1 VSDHDKDPNEFEE
14 QGPEEPGEEEV
25 DITEE
30 GGLFEEESDLD
41 EGSEEEAELV
51 LASDNL
57 PPVLPI
63 IPLRP
68 RPAFPGAII
77 PLSSSGKEK
86 VELIK
91 KIMDSPHQA
100 AGLVLTKNPDLP
112 DSPEN
117 LHRVGVVA
125 KILKIVH
132 SDEENIH
139 ILVSCLERFFFDRLI
154 ETEDG
159 FVAEVTYH
167 QTPVLS
173 VNPELKAYSM
183 GIIATL
189 KELVQIN
196 PLYSEEIKLFL
207 NRSSMEDP
215 GRLTDFAAN
224 LTSADGQELQE
235 VLEAFDVLHR
245 IDKVLVLL
253 KKELE
258 VSRLQTQ
265 ITKQIEEKISAQ
277 QREFFLREQLKAIK
291 KELGLEKEGKTS
303 EVEKF
308 QERIDQLD
316 MNDEALQAAEDELE
330 KFQLLEPSSPE
341 YNVSR
346 NYLDWLTILPWGR
359 FSKDSYGLKK
369 ARRVLDRDHHG
380 LEDVKDRILEFIA
393 VGKMKGDISGSIICL
408 VGPPGVGKTSIGKSI
423 AEALSRNFYRFSLG
437 GMRDEAEIKG
447 HRRTYIGAMPG
458 KFIQAMK
465 SAKTANPVIMLDEID
480 KIGKSFQGDPASAL
494 LEVLDPEQN
503 GSFRDNYLDV
513 PFDLSNVLFIATANQ
528 LDTIPR
534 PLLDRMEIIRLSGYI
549 LEEKLE
555 IAKRYL
561 VPKALGSHGLSK
573 DQISIHKDALGRI
586 IDGYAREAGVRNLEN
601 QIKKIMRKAAME
613 FAQERTDK
621 MEIRRKDIEKL
632 LGQPPFTPDE
642 LFENRPGVVT
652 GLAWTSMGGAT
663 LQIEATAMQSRGKG
677 FKQTGQLGSV
687 MVESSEIAYSYVM
700 ANLVRYGVDTGYFQQ
715 HFIHL
720 HVPAG
725 ATPKD
730 GPSAGITMAT
740 ALISLITDRP
750 VRKDLGMTGE
760 LSLTGRVL
768 PIGGVKEKTIASRRS
783 GLKTLIFPEAN
794 RKDFEEL
801 PDYLKEGIAVHFAS
815 TYADVDKVAFIVPP
829 RPKKQPEAPTEAA
842 PIQSPPT
849 GETQE

>member
-1 VSDHDKDPNEFEE
+1 MSDNDKDINEFDDLL
-14 QGPEEPGEEEV
+14 PEDSG
-25 DITEE
+25 DKGIDLTEE
-30 GGLFEEESDLD
+30 GGIFGDNANAPDTDES
-41 EGSEEEAELV
+41 ESELV
-51 LASDNL
+51 LASDTL
-57 PPVLPI
+57 PPILPI

-77 PLSSSGKEK
+77 PLSSSGREK
-86 VELIK
+86 VDLIK
-91 KIMDSPHQA
+91 KIMDSPHQT
-100 AGLVLTKNPDLP
+100 AGLVLTRDPDQP
-112 DSPEN
+112 DAPEN
-117 LHRVGVVA
+117 LHRVGVAA

-132 SDEENIH
+132 ADEENIH
-139 ILVSCLERFFFDRLI
+139 ILVSCMERFSYDSLI
-154 ETEDG
+154 ETDDG
-159 FVAEVTYH
+159 FLAEVEYH
-167 QTPVLS
+167 VAPELS
-173 VNPELKAYSM
+173 VNPEIKAYSM
-183 GIIATL
+183 GIISTL

-235 VLEAFDVLHR
+235 VLETFDILLR

-277 QREFFLREQLKAIK
+277 QRDFFLREQLKAIK

-308 QERIDQLD
+308 QERIDALD
-316 MNDEALQAAEDELE
+316 MNDDALQAAEEELE

-346 NYLDWLTILPWGR
+346 TYLDWLTILPWGKY
-359 FSKDSYGLKK
+359 SKDSYRLKR
-369 ARRVLDRDHHG
+369 ARKILDRDHYG
-380 LEDVKDRILEFIA
+380 LDDVKERILEFIA

-423 AEALSRNFYRFSLG
+423 AEALGRNFYRFSLG

-465 SAKTANPVIMLDEID
+465 SAKTSNPVIMLDEID

-503 GSFRDNYLDV
+503 GSFRDTYLDV

-534 PLLDRMEIIRLSGYI
+534 PLLDRMETIRLSGYI
-549 LEEKLE
+549 LEEKME
-555 IAKRYL
+555 IARRYL
-561 VPKALGSHGLSK
+561 VPKALVNHGIEK
-573 DQISIHKDALGRI
+573 GQVTIHKDALNHI

-613 FAQERTDK
+613 FAEERTEK
-621 MEIRRKDIEKL
+621 MGIRKKDVEKL
-632 LGQPPFTPDE
+632 LGHPPFTEDE

-663 LQIEATAMQSRGKG
+663 LQIEAAAMLSRGKG
-677 FKQTGQLGSV
+677 FKQTGQLGNV

-700 ANLVRYGVDTGYFQQ
+700 AHLADYGAEEGYFQK

-730 GPSAGITMAT
+730 GPSAGVTMAT
-740 ALISLITDRP
+740 ALVSLITNRP
-750 VRKDLGMTGE
+750 VRKNLGMTGE

-783 GLKTLIFPEAN
+783 GLETLIFPEAN
-794 RKDFEEL
+794 RKDFAEL
-801 PDYLKEGIAVHFAS
+801 PEYLKEGLDVHFVS
-815 TYADVDKVAFIVPP
+815 CYADVDKIAFLTPP
-829 RPKKQPEAPTEAA
+829 PVNKHPAATAAEAQGDKTDDNE
-842 PIQSPPT
+842 
-849 GETQE
+849 